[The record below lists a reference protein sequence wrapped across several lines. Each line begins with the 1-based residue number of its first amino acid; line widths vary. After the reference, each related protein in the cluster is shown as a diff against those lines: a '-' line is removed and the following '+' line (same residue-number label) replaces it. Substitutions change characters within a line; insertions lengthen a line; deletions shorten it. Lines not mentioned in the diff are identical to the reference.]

1 MADNNENEVLESTVE
16 QTIEAVSEPEVK
28 TPEVKETETKVDDS
42 AVKAAATAA
51 TATAVA
57 EEQKA
62 AKAAAAEEQKVNE
75 AAAKAAE
82 KARAKAEKQAKKA
95 AAKAEKKR
103 IKREKNQAIIDSCP
117 PEYRAMSTSKYFWVG
132 FLCSIT
138 CVGFIVTILLSIIP
152 RNKNLKHFA
161 RAILI
166 GYIVSAVITVIVCV
180 LAYFFMDPGPRDQIL
195 SGVETIMS
203 SIGF

>member
-1 MADNNENEVLESTVE
+1 MADDNENEVLESTAE
-16 QTIEAVSEPEVK
+16 QTIEEVSEPEVK
-28 TPEVKETETKVDDS
+28 TPEVKEKETKVDDS
-42 AVKAAATAA
+42 AEKAAGAA
-51 TATAVA
+51 
-57 EEQKA
+57 A
-62 AKAAAAEEQKVNE
+62 AKAATAEEQKVNE
-75 AAAKAAE
+75 AAEKAAE
-82 KARAKAEKQAKKA
+82 KARAKAEKEAKKA

>member
-16 QTIEAVSEPEVK
+16 ETIEAVSEPEVK

-42 AVKAAATAA
+42 AVKAAAAAAAA
-51 TATAVA
+51 TAAA

-62 AKAAAAEEQKVNE
+62 AKAAAEEQKAAE

>member
-28 TPEVKETETKVDDS
+28 TLEVKETETKVDDS

-51 TATAVA
+51 VATAAAEEKKATEAAAKAAA

-62 AKAAAAEEQKVNE
+62 AE

-82 KARAKAEKQAKKA
+82 KARAKAEKEAKKA

-103 IKREKNQAIIDSCP
+103 IKREQKQAIIDSCP

-138 CVGFIVTILLSIIP
+138 CVGFIVTIIP
-152 RNKNLKHFA
+152 RNRNLKHFA

-166 GYIVSAVITVIVCV
+166 GYIVSAVIAVIVCV